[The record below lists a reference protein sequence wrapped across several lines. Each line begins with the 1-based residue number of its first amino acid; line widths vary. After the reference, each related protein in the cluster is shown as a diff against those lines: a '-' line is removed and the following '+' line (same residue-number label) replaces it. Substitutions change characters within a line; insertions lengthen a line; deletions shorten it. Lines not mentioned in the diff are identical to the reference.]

1 METGSRNGIVD
12 DTEDSDA
19 SLLIVNDDDE
29 AVAGT
34 SDDDANLMIPDA
46 ALSDGAAVNPAPE
59 TATEL
64 TCLVSAAATGS
75 LPLSASSASGNATQD
90 AVVVTLNDVN
100 RSRHRRRHHRHHRS
114 VLQPYL

>member
-19 SLLIVNDDDE
+19 SLLIVNDDE
-29 AVAGT
+29 VVAGT

-64 TCLVSAAATGS
+64 TCPVSAAATGS
-75 LPLSASSASGNATQD
+75 LPLSASSASGNVTQD
-90 AVVVTLNDVN
+90 AVVVTQNDVN

-114 VLQPYL
+114 VLQPSL